1 MTTAD
6 DFVIQFI
13 QDKGLVTPAQVAEV
27 RAELGQ
33 LPDGQ
38 HPDTAA
44 LAKLVEG
51 GKVAWVAITQALGLE
66 FDMEVVDV
74 AQVAPSEDLLKLVSR
89 EQAERQNLLPLQMDG
104 VELLVAIADPLD
116 TETLDSL
123 SRVLKLPINPKLAT
137 PDALKAAIARCYGG
151 GQMNVSYS
159 DVFGKAEGDGLS
171 VELPQ
176 GGDVKED
183 DAPIIRYVNSLI
195 VDAIRRKASDIHLEP
210 LEKRFRVRFRIDG
223 VLQEMKGPPKRL
235 QASIISRLKLMA
247 EVSLAEKR
255 IPQDGRIQARTG
267 GRDIDLR
274 VSVLPTVY
282 GESIVMR
289 ILDKEGLK
297 LGLPELGFFAD
308 DQAKFQGLISGSDG
322 VFLVTG
328 PTGSGKSTTLY
339 SALNY
344 INKPDRKII
353 TVEDPVEYQMA
364 GINQVQVKR
373 DVGMT
378 FAAALR
384 AMLRQAPNIVMIGE
398 IRDLETAEI
407 AINAALTGH
416 MVMSTLHTNSAP
428 ETITRLLDMGL
439 EPFNVASAL
448 NLILAQRLVRR
459 VCSKCK
465 VRYEPDAAEF
475 AGANVKAS
483 TSLRELKFTD
493 EALDNAKSRATPEA
507 VPFLTNLSL
516 DTTIGEL
523 PYFKGHGCDAC
534 GGTGLKGRQGLYE
547 VMFLTQTLKKL
558 VMQNAD
564 VQVLRNAAIDEGML
578 SLRMDGWLK
587 VLKGVT
593 TLDQVIRETS
603 S

>member
-1 MTTAD
+1 VTTAD
-6 DFVIQFI
+6 DYVIQFI
-13 QDKGLVTPAQVAEV
+13 QDKGLVSPADVVEARAATTPVPN
-27 RAELGQ
+27 GQ
-33 LPDGQ
+33 NA
-38 HPDTAA
+38 DTLAI
-44 LAKLVEG
+44 AKLVVT
-51 GKVAWVAITQALGLE
+51 GKVAWPQITAALSKE
-66 FDMEVVDV
+66 FDMELVDV
-74 AQVAPSEDLLKLVSR
+74 TQVSPADDVLKLISR
-89 EQAERQNLLPLQMDG
+89 EQAEARSILPLQMDG
-104 VELLVAIADPLD
+104 TELLVAICDPLD
-116 TETLDSL
+116 TETLDSV
-123 SRVLKLPINPKLAT
+123 SGILKLPLNPRLAP
-137 PDALKAAIARCYGG
+137 PDALKEAISRCYSGTPISAG
-151 GQMNVSYS
+151 VAYN
-159 DVFGKAEGDGLS
+159 DILGKSGDDGLV

-176 GGDVKED
+176 GGDAKED

-235 QASIISRLKLMA
+235 QPSIISRLKLMA

-308 DQAKFQGLISGSDG
+308 DQAKFQGLVTGSDG
-322 VFLVTG
+322 IFLVTG

-407 AINAALTGH
+407 AVNAALTGH
-416 MVMSTLHTNSAP
+416 MVFSTLHTNDSVAAV
-428 ETITRLLDMGL
+428 TRLVDIGVK
-439 EPFNVASAL
+439 PFLVSAAL
-448 NLILAQRLVRR
+448 RGALAQRLVRR
-459 VCSKCK
+459 VCQSCAAPYKPTAKELYSIGMTEQDLANATPMKGAGCVKCGERGYK
-465 VRYEPDAAEF
+465 GRRGVFEIFVITEEIQEMIYS
-475 AGANVKAS
+475 GANLVDLRRKA
-483 TSLRELKFTD
+483 REAGMRTMREDGQRKVASGMTTV
-493 EALDNAKSRATPEA
+493 EE
-507 VPFLTNLSL
+507 VLSV
-516 DTTIGEL
+516 T
-523 PYFKGHGCDAC
+523 
-534 GGTGLKGRQGLYE
+534 
-547 VMFLTQTLKKL
+547 M
-558 VMQNAD
+558 AD
-564 VQVLRNAAIDEGML
+564 D
-578 SLRMDGWLK
+578 
-587 VLKGVT
+587 
-593 TLDQVIRETS
+593 VI
-603 S
+603 